1 MLVSD
6 QPGSGDNL
14 NYRLVIIARATCH
27 VSDLP
32 HSGQPLSLEVS
43 RGGED
48 TTSGLQGQA
57 RVGSWCPGVSEG
69 RSGDRRQRDST
80 LHRMSPE

>member
-1 MLVSD
+1 MSD
-6 QPGSGDNL
+6 PGTGSGDNH
-14 NYRLVIIARATCH
+14 NYRHVIIARATCH

-32 HSGQPLSLEVS
+32 HSCQPLSLEVS

-57 RVGSWCPGVSEG
+57 RVGSCCPGVSEG
-69 RSGDRRQRDST
+69 GAGTGDRETPHSIK
-80 LHRMSPE
+80 